1 MELLTVDLPTRSR
14 HKTVLYRSLLG
25 NLTWQEIESVSS
37 TFSRSVYQRAMGL
50 TKEFYRAPLFM
61 DNRAPGEV
69 REKVTEV
76 EKEETVHVMEKFFT
90 GKSGQLGGTFY
101 TVNTKHEIFDLYT
114 QAYQEVKQACHLRGR
129 ELSDNP
135 RSRNFLL
142 YNMLTRIS
150 IRRVTKPHNCP
161 ICSTLGDKIA
171 NLRKELAQTD
181 DELEREDIQGELLI
195 LQRRNA
201 RVEAHVA
208 KKIYQRQHVQHVRDN
223 LAERDVMVWMDFC
236 SWHSEHVKWENLVCV
251 VQFKEKN
258 LLETL
263 YIDIPCCDLETASH
277 NHYFYFHAW
286 DVLFRDSGLFISNGV
301 RRWDKI
307 IRVSDNGTPFMNRF
321 SCIIDSYMQ
330 HKYNITMTVIPLC
343 QYHAWSLCDSHGGVI
358 KLKMKRAEI
367 RDEVPSTTEMMKA
380 MLEGEIDRT
389 FVYAQDRIP
398 VGIIDRELYAR
409 FGGFAKV
416 GPVPGLGDVGH
427 ISYPKFR
434 HVLTRRRPGH
444 PDSVELRFIIP
455 DNVQAPTWHY
465 FNQLTS
471 EIDNNCKQCSM
482 LHMRPIPKH
491 ICMLV
496 PRHQSRIG
504 KKQRQRFRDNAIEL
518 TSGEDDVVEES
529 DVEADMPTRG
539 GPVLQSAREPGAA
552 GNDKDEV
559 TVVQETVAPVFPVP
573 RAPPPRGRNS
583 KPVRPATS
591 PARPAMSYLHSWPL

>member
-1 MELLTVDLPTRSR
+1 MEYVFF
-14 HKTVLYRSLLG
+14 SLKEHLAG
-25 NLTWQEIESVSS
+25 LCGIQHIKKHASWFRVS
-37 TFSRSVYQRAMGL
+37 
-50 TKEFYRAPLFM
+50 P
-61 DNRAPGEV
+61 
-69 REKVTEV
+69 
-76 EKEETVHVMEKFFT
+76 
-90 GKSGQLGGTFY
+90 
-101 TVNTKHEIFDLYT
+101 
-114 QAYQEVKQACHLRGR
+114 
-129 ELSDNP
+129 
-135 RSRNFLL
+135 
-142 YNMLTRIS
+142 
-150 IRRVTKPHNCP
+150 
-161 ICSTLGDKIA
+161 
-171 NLRKELAQTD
+171 
-181 DELEREDIQGELLI
+181 
-195 LQRRNA
+195 
-201 RVEAHVA
+201 
-208 KKIYQRQHVQHVRDN
+208 
-223 LAERDVMVWMDFC
+223 
-236 SWHSEHVKWENLVCV
+236 
-251 VQFKEKN
+251 
-258 LLETL
+258 
-263 YIDIPCCDLETASH
+263 IPCLWRSFSLNLQTW
-277 NHYFYFHAW
+277 HY
-286 DVLFRDSGLFISNGV
+286 
-301 RRWDKI
+301 
-307 IRVSDNGTPFMNRF
+307 
-321 SCIIDSYMQ
+321 YMQ

-427 ISYPKFR
+427 ISYPKFG

-504 KKQRQRFRDNAIEL
+504 KKQRQRFRDNALEL

-591 PARPAMSYLHSWPL
+591 PARPAMAEINSGLPGPLHQSPRRRNTSLVSPPTSTRPRRSRTPSRASLESRASENIWEDFADD